1 MMKRFL
7 VLVVTLGVFAGVAL
21 AHNGMQHVLG
31 TVTAITQTNITV
43 KTTDGKTQMVVLT
56 SDTKYV
62 KGMEKVTFRDIKVGD
77 HVVIHAIK
85 KSDQLMAYEVKVG
98 MMHGDM
104 GRMTMGD
111 PSKATP
117 K

>member
-7 VLVVTLGVFAGVAL
+7 VLVVTLGVLAGVAF
-21 AHNGMQHVLG
+21 AHNGMQHVMG
-31 TVTAITQTNITV
+31 IVTAITQTNITV
-43 KTTDGKTQMVVLT
+43 KTTDGKTQTVVLT

-62 KGMEKVTFRDIKVGD
+62 KGMEKVTITDIKVGD

-85 KSDQLMAYEVKVG
+85 KGDQLMAHEVKVG
-98 MMHGDM
+98 MMHGGM
-104 GRMTMGD
+104 GGMTMGD